1 MAQLSPYGNIAHIP
15 KMVLKQ
21 WNIKQRQNQVNKHS
35 ACSDDIT
42 EACYRGNEGR
52 RIRRAGL
59 KIKNSTRT
67 TLFLTSTASTDT
79 G

>member
-35 ACSDDIT
+35 ACSDDI
-42 EACYRGNEGR
+42 ERRRG
-52 RIRRAGL
+52 IRRAGL